1 MINSSPMDDNQ
12 KNLDLIED
20 KKVADAVLSDCRIKI
35 LKNLSKRRMTAAE
48 LTHKIGIQKSAIYKH
63 LDKLLDARIIRRIDD
78 TERKWVYYELTE
90 KGSTIVSSKRVQIF
104 VIISSAIGT
113 LFLGMFLIARYFSR
127 LAEISGKGEK
137 KGIEL
142 ISDFDLGLILI
153 FISIILLLI
162 TWFVSRNKW
171 KRVAEDIQALGD

>member
-1 MINSSPMDDNQ
+1 MTEKHRFIKSLINSSPMDDDQ
-12 KNLDLIED
+12 KNLDLIEE

-35 LKNLSKRRMTAAE
+35 LKNLNKRRMTAAE

-78 TERKWVYYELTE
+78 TERNFLRY
-90 KGSTIVSSKRVQIF
+90 VSDSQILFKVSRNIWRRREKRV
-104 VIISSAIGT
+104 
-113 LFLGMFLIARYFSR
+113 
-127 LAEISGKGEK
+127 
-137 KGIEL
+137 EL

-153 FISIILLLI
+153 FISMILLLI

-171 KRVAEDIQALGD
+171 KWVAEDIQALGD